1 MRNLLFAGFVALAL
15 LATASAYSAKL
26 AHEMAYMSS
35 IAY

>member
-1 MRNLLFAGFVALAL
+1 MRNLVLASFVALAL
-15 LATASAYSAKL
+15 LATVSAYSAKL